1 MFTGTV
7 MNIIFFFQGNK
18 YRNDQFDI
26 YIENIESESDDPSK
40 YVTDDETDSEES
52 SGTCTSASGTLS
64 IMVLI

>member
-40 YVTDDETDSEES
+40 YVTDDETDSEDSDDE
-52 SGTCTSASGTLS
+52 L
-64 IMVLI
+64 